1 MAPRKSFSKT
11 SRSLRFKGL
20 PETVFRRPFTFE
32 SSTVNGLQIFRGKAN
47 TVNQTKCAVR
57 SVKVEGVHQTAPGS
71 VAPEAPVP
79 AEAKEEGL
87 EGGEM

>member
-1 MAPRKSFSKT
+1 MPCASFQEAS
-11 SRSLRFKGL
+11 
-20 PETVFRRPFTFE
+20 PERVDQNE
-32 SSTVNGLQIFRGKAN
+32 
-47 TVNQTKCAVR
+47 
-57 SVKVEGVHQTAPGS
+57 TAPGS

>member
-1 MAPRKSFSKT
+1 MNPVPVWLLAWKRLEISRPTLFPFPVLMPCASFQEAS
-11 SRSLRFKGL
+11 
-20 PETVFRRPFTFE
+20 PERVDQNE
-32 SSTVNGLQIFRGKAN
+32 
-47 TVNQTKCAVR
+47 
-57 SVKVEGVHQTAPGS
+57 TAPGS